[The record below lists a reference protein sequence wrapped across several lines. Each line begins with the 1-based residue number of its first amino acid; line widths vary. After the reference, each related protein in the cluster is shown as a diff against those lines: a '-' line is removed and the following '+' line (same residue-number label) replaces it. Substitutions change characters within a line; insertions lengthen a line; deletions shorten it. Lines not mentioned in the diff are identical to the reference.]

1 MLGLRLKKEDL
12 VFKDIEVVNG
22 FIKVLF
28 DADDLMDGFVIVLVS
43 LNQTQPLIL
52 AIVLNVI

>member
-1 MLGLRLKKEDL
+1 MLRLRLKKEDL
-12 VFKDIEVVNG
+12 VFKDVEVVNG

-43 LNQTQPLIL
+43 LYQTQPLIL